1 MLYIDPNSNY
11 MHERSWDATS
21 KYLFRCCI
29 KCKGKKK
36 RAWPYSWDLRVSVC
50 CLRCWY
56 ASHGFMARRCVSMQ
70 FTFFLSISVED
81 QIYFV
86 GFRLFI
92 ALGSYD
98 ITRPEA
104 YVTMVS
110 IGLQLMGHHGT
121 WMEPYKILDQSAGT
135 TNWQK
140 ALTGSRSK

>member
-1 MLYIDPNSNY
+1 MLYIDPNTNY
-11 MHERSWDATS
+11 MNERCWDATS

-36 RAWPYSWDLRVSVC
+36 EHGLIHEICVCLC

-56 ASHGFMARRCVSMQ
+56 ASQGFMARRCVSMQ

-135 TNWQK
+135 TN
-140 ALTGSRSK
+140 